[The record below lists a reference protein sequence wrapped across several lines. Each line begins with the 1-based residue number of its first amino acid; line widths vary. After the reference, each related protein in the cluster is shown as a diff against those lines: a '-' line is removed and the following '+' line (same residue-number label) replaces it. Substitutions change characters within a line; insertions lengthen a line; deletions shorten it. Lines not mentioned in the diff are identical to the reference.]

1 MLSLS
6 RLLLAALLAASL
18 AGCAGSDDVAEVE
31 ERWVEGDFRDHL
43 RQLTEPIVPFDSSR
57 VARRTRYAAR
67 RMEAAGLMP
76 ARDPSFLV
84 RMRGTPLPVPAASVD
99 PTQAHVLGYVAG
111 RHPSYH
117 DELVLVAADLNS
129 VSAAAVL
136 EVAQAVA
143 EQARFTQTPERTVL
157 FALWSPPR
165 TGARGLADFLSNPTW
180 ALPNVEH
187 VLLVTAD
194 SLAASESQR
203 LLEAQDIPSDV
214 VAVADQSVTVQETP
228 QDVIEARTLTRTVL
242 LADFLHARVLA
253 AATVRDSTV
262 VSP

>member
-1 MLSLS
+1 
-6 RLLLAALLAASL
+6 
-18 AGCAGSDDVAEVE
+18 
-31 ERWVEGDFRDHL
+31 
-43 RQLTEPIVPFDSSR
+43 
-57 VARRTRYAAR
+57 
-67 RMEAAGLMP
+67 
-76 ARDPSFLV
+76 
-84 RMRGTPLPVPAASVD
+84 
-99 PTQAHVLGYVAG
+99 
-111 RHPSYH
+111 
-117 DELVLVAADLNS
+117 
-129 VSAAAVL
+129 
-136 EVAQAVA
+136 
-143 EQARFTQTPERTVL
+143 
-157 FALWSPPR
+157 
-165 TGARGLADFLSNPTW
+165 
-180 ALPNVEH
+180 VEH